1 MVNDSDC
8 AGTILRRMAAYDIPA
23 VLELS
28 EQAGWNQTADDWRML
43 IDLAPDG
50 CLAIE
55 LEGELAAT
63 TTLLCYGRRLAW
75 IGMVLT
81 KKSCRGRGFARRLLT
96 HALSLTDQMAI
107 ETVKLDATDQG
118 RPLYEKMGFR
128 SEEAVERWTRPGT
141 GGTTGT
147 TNPIGE
153 RPSERPTKRLTKK
166 ENWRMADHRAF
177 GADRSELLKILARRG
192 QPPFVIDGSY
202 WLTRP
207 GRYSHYLGPSVC
219 DRARTART
227 LIERALPTA
236 GSRDCSWDLF
246 PANAGAAALARDLGF
261 TPTRR
266 LQRMVRGKDLH
277 ANYDSIYAIAGF
289 ELG

>member
-1 MVNDSDC
+1 MNDC
-8 AGTILRRMAAYDIPA
+8 AGTILRRLAASDLPA
-23 VLELS
+23 ALELS

-43 IDLAPDG
+43 IDLAPEG

-55 LEGELAAT
+55 VAGELAAT

-81 KKSCRGRGFARRLLT
+81 KTSYRGRGFARRLLT
-96 HALSLTDQMAI
+96 QALSLADQMAI

-118 RPLYEKMGFR
+118 QPLYEKMGFR
-128 SEEAVERWTRPGT
+128 GEQAVERWAKPGT
-141 GGTTGT
+141 SPATGT
-147 TNPIGE
+147 TVPVGE
-153 RPSERPTKRLTKK
+153 RPPEK
-166 ENWRMADHRAF
+166 WRMADHRAF
-177 GADRSELLKILARRG
+177 GADRFELLERLARRG

-207 GRYSHYLGPSVC
+207 GRSSHYLGPAVC
-219 DRARTART
+219 DSPRTART

-236 GSRDCSWDLF
+236 GDRDCSWDLF
-246 PANAGAAALARDLGF
+246 PANADAATIARDLAF
-261 TPTRR
+261 APTRR

-277 ANYDSIYAIAGF
+277 ANNDSIYAIAGF

>member
-1 MVNDSDC
+1 MNDC
-8 AGTILRRMAAYDIPA
+8 AGTILRRLAASDLPA
-23 VLELS
+23 ALELS

-43 IDLAPDG
+43 IDLAPEG

-55 LEGELAAT
+55 VDGELAAT
-63 TTLLCYGRRLAW
+63 TTLLGYGRRLAW

-81 KKSCRGRGFARRLLT
+81 KKPYRGRGFARRLLT
-96 HALSLTDQMAI
+96 QALSLADQMAV

-128 SEEAVERWTRPGT
+128 SEQPVERWTRPGT
-141 GGTTGT
+141 GRATGT
-147 TNPIGE
+147 TDPVGR
-153 RPSERPTKRLTKK
+153 RPA
-166 ENWRMADHRAF
+166 ENWRRADHRAF
-177 GADRSELLKILARRG
+177 GADRSELLERLARRG
-192 QPPFVIDGSY
+192 QPPFVMGASY

-219 DRARTART
+219 DAPSTART

-236 GSRDCSWDLF
+236 GYRDCSWDLF
-246 PANAGAAALARDLGF
+246 PTNAGAAAIARDLAF

-277 ANYDSIYAIAGF
+277 ANNDSMYAIAGF

>member
-1 MVNDSDC
+1 MNDC
-8 AGTILRRMAAYDIPA
+8 GGTILRRLSVPDVPAAM
-23 VLELS
+23 ELS
-28 EQAGWNQTADDWRML
+28 EQAGWNQTAEDWRML
-43 IDLAPDG
+43 IDLAPEG

-55 LEGELAAT
+55 VDGELAAT

-81 KKSCRGRGFARRLLT
+81 KKSYRGRGFARRLLT
-96 HALSLTDQMAI
+96 QAVGLADQKAI

-118 RPLYEKMGFR
+118 QPLYEKMGFR
-128 SEEAVERWTRPGT
+128 CEQAIERWTRPRSGNA
-141 GGTTGT
+141 TGT
-147 TNPIGE
+147 AVPVDE
-153 RPSERPTKRLTKK
+153 RPR
-166 ENWRMADHRAF
+166 ENWRIADHRAF
-177 GADRSELLKILARRG
+177 GADRSELLERLARRG

-207 GRYSHYLGPSVC
+207 GRHSHYLGPSVC
-219 DRARTART
+219 DASRTACA
-227 LIERALPTA
+227 LIERALTTA
-236 GSRDCSWDLF
+236 GDRDCSWDLF
-246 PANAGAAALARDLGF
+246 PANAGAAAIARDLAF

-277 ANYDSIYAIAGF
+277 ADNNSIYAIAGF

>member
-1 MVNDSDC
+1 MNDC
-8 AGTILRRMAAYDIPA
+8 AGTILRRLAASDVPA
-23 VLELS
+23 ALELS

-43 IDLAPDG
+43 IDLAPEG

-55 LEGELAAT
+55 VEGKLAAT

-81 KKSCRGRGFARRLLT
+81 KKSYRGRGFARRLLT
-96 HALSLTDQMAI
+96 QALSLADQAGI

-118 RPLYEKMGFR
+118 QPLYEKMGFR
-128 SEEAVERWTRPGT
+128 TEEAVERWTRPGT
-141 GGTTGT
+141 GDTTGT
-147 TNPIGE
+147 RNPDGE
-153 RPSERPTKRLTKK
+153 RPA

-177 GADRSELLKILARRG
+177 GADRSELLEKLARRG
-192 QPPFVIDGSY
+192 QPPFVIDDSY

-207 GRYSHYLGPSVC
+207 GRHSHYLGPSVC
-219 DRARTART
+219 DAPRTARA

-236 GSRDCSWDLF
+236 GNRDCSWDLF
-246 PANAGAAALARDLGF
+246 PTNPDAAAIARDLAF

-266 LQRMVRGKDLH
+266 LQRMVRGKDLR
-277 ANYDSIYAIAGF
+277 ADNDSIYAIAGF

>member
-1 MVNDSDC
+1 MNDNDS
-8 AGTILRRMAAYDIPA
+8 AGTILRRLVAPDLSAA
-23 VLELS
+23 LELS

-43 IDLAPDG
+43 IDLAPEG

-55 LEGELAAT
+55 VDGELAAT

-81 KKSCRGRGFARRLLT
+81 KKSYRGRGFARSLLT
-96 HALSLTDQMAI
+96 QALSLADQMAI

-118 RPLYEKMGFR
+118 QPLYEKMGFR
-128 SEEAVERWTRPGT
+128 SEQVVERWTRQAT
-141 GGTTGT
+141 GHATGT
-147 TNPIGE
+147 KVPIGE
-153 RPSERPTKRLTKK
+153 RPTVRPTKK

-177 GADRSELLKILARRG
+177 GSDRSELLEKLAGRG
-192 QPPFVIDGSY
+192 QPPFVMDCSY

-219 DRARTART
+219 DAPRTART
-227 LIERALPTA
+227 LVERALPTA

-246 PANAGAAALARDLGF
+246 PANVSAAAIARDLGF

-277 ANYDSIYAIAGF
+277 ANHDSIYAIAGF

>member
-1 MVNDSDC
+1 
-8 AGTILRRMAAYDIPA
+8 
-23 VLELS
+23 
-28 EQAGWNQTADDWRML
+28 ML

-55 LEGELAAT
+55 VDGELAAT

-81 KKSCRGRGFARRLLT
+81 KKSYRGRGFARRLLT
-96 HALSLTDQMAI
+96 QALSLADQTAI

-128 SEEAVERWTRPGT
+128 SEQAVERWTRPGT
-141 GGTTGT
+141 GQATGA
-147 TNPIGE
+147 PFPVGE
-153 RPSERPTKRLTKK
+153 RPA
-166 ENWRMADHRAF
+166 ENWQMADHRAF
-177 GADRSELLKILARRG
+177 GADRSELLERLARRC
-192 QPPFVIDGSY
+192 QPPFAIDGSY

-207 GRYSHYLGPSVC
+207 GRSSHYLGPSVC
-219 DRARTART
+219 DSLRTART

-236 GSRDCSWDLF
+236 GNRDCSWDLF
-246 PANAGAAALARDLGF
+246 PANAGAAAIARDCAF
-261 TPTRR
+261 APTRI
-266 LQRMVRGKDLH
+266 LQRMVRGKALH
-277 ANYDSIYAIAGF
+277 ANNDSIYAIAGF